1 MIKYNTCGQCQFPN
15 PITSERQVFCVNCN
29 KVLNNNFVDWKKK
42 NVNLTFSDY
51 VEQFV
56 SSSKPIIKEK
66 KPIAKNTKI
75 FLISSILQ
83 VVLFLGILSS
93 QHLSLFWEE
102 NFQNKPYL
110 SEIDWKNK
118 TINNWFKI
126 TTPFELKSSGTAL
139 PISITSN
146 VNKFNSYRAE
156 SSCQSF
162 SITLEELDLNK
173 YNILTDDHLISI
185 VDSYMMQSREDFE
198 LNRHLEHYNIK
209 NYHTYLQ
216 HGFYSL
222 DNKKYIY
229 DNYTLVS
236 KNKAYKIIIS
246 YLQDDEL
253 LHHMAESISQSIL
266 NNGIIS

>member
-1 MIKYNTCGQCQFPN
+1 MIKYNACIHCQFLN

-29 KVLNNNFVDWKKK
+29 KVLNNNFVDWKKH
-42 NVNLTFSDY
+42 NVHSTFTDY

-56 SSSKPIIKEK
+56 SFSKPIVEEK
-66 KPIAKNTKI
+66 KPLAKNTKI
-75 FLISSILQ
+75 FIISSLLQ

-102 NFQNKPYL
+102 NFQSKSYL
-110 SEIDWKNK
+110 SEINWKNK
-118 TINNWFKI
+118 TINNWFTI
-126 TTPFELKSSGTAL
+126 TTPFELKPSETVL
-139 PISITSN
+139 PISITNN
-146 VNKFNSYRAE
+146 VHKYNSYRAE

-173 YNILTDDHLISI
+173 DNILKDDHLISI

-198 LNRHLEHYNIK
+198 LNKKLEHYKIK

-253 LHHMAESISQSIL
+253 LHHMSESISQSIL